1 MPDPAQPMRMIYV
14 GTLATAPDRD
24 SGWMREFAELGW
36 EVVPFSTRGT
46 IASGFLNRVK
56 RRFHVGAEN
65 RRMQQA
71 LLALVAEC
79 RPTWVHFRLPID
91 IDRKTIEA
99 IRSSG
104 ALVTQ
109 YFNDDP
115 FSRSVPFG
123 LHWKFRRALS
133 AYDGHFVF
141 RPANV
146 DTYRKAGARHV
157 EHCPPTYDQ
166 LCHTPARRRT
176 DGTFHADA
184 AFVGH
189 WEKDWRTDCLEALH
203 RSGLKLILRG
213 GDWDRHVHGRDLS
226 ALSPIEF
233 AHSEDYI
240 DIYANVIAGLC
251 FFSKINRDSW
261 TRRALEIIAVGGVLV
276 CERTVEAMS
285 YFEDG
290 KEAFFF
296 SSIDELIAIC
306 RLLKTDPKLRERVRK
321 AGYARLLAGNH
332 AIGDRA
338 ARIHQWVMASTAS
351 NMVVAI
357 GESALPLRSPN

>member
-1 MPDPAQPMRMIYV
+1 MR
-14 GTLATAPDRD
+14 
-24 SGWMREFAELGW
+24 
-36 EVVPFSTRGT
+36 
-46 IASGFLNRVK
+46 
-56 RRFHVGAEN
+56 
-65 RRMQQA
+65 
-71 LLALVAEC
+71 
-79 RPTWVHFRLPID
+79 
-91 IDRKTIEA
+91 
-99 IRSSG
+99 
-104 ALVTQ
+104 
-109 YFNDDP
+109 
-115 FSRSVPFG
+115 
-123 LHWKFRRALS
+123 
-133 AYDGHFVF
+133 
-141 RPANV
+141 
-146 DTYRKAGARHV
+146 
-157 EHCPPTYDQ
+157 
-166 LCHTPARRRT
+166 
-176 DGTFHADA
+176 
-184 AFVGH
+184 
-189 WEKDWRTDCLEALH
+189 
-203 RSGLKLILRG
+203 
-213 GDWDRHVHGRDLS
+213 GRDLS

-276 CERTVEAMS
+276 CERTAEAMS
-285 YFEDG
+285 YFED
-290 KEAFFF
+290 KEEAFFF